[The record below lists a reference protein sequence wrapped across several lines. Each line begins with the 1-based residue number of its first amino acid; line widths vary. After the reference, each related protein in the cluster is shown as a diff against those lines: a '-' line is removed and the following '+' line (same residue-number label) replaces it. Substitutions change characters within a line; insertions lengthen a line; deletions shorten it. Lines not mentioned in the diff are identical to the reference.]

1 MKMIRNG
8 REYDYDYKQIILK
21 GSTHKK
27 LKTAADKKGM
37 KMAGF
42 IKHLLETYRDESS
55 I

>member
-1 MKMIRNG
+1 MKRNG

-21 GSTHKK
+21 GATHNK
-27 LKTAADKKGM
+27 LKIAASKKGM

-42 IKHLLETYRDESS
+42 IKHLLENYKDESS